1 MMPRGAASTRGTL
14 ICRIWPN
21 SCRRRVASPGM
32 IRLVVWVMEHM
43 GETESFSV
51 RTENWEQKKIS
62 GWAGCTERPRCLPG
76 YVVKNQLVESGSA
89 SGCPQ
94 LEQSSSGP
102 EQTEQ
107 FAQVEA
113 FPAIYLWHGKYQE
126 TAACQPLGQLRRT
139 TRVKLSMANIRLPWR
154 ENKNLRCGKPAWC
167 SNELFPA
174 WPQRKKHGLI
184 ILVTVALISSCLSP
198 WSISHREWT
207 YWCSLTIVLHLCQSQ
222 AWVRSQAPAPW
233 ALRWWS
239 PGNFQ
244 PPKIQQA
251 YVRGWSVAIGS
262 HWKFVR
268 KIVHF
273 ESFKGT
279 ILLLHFELA

>member
-1 MMPRGAASTRGTL
+1 MSRLYRTPPLFTRLCGEESTCGEWQRLRLSTAWAIQLGSWTDGAVCSSGSISSNIFVAWEVPRNGCMPAAGPTTAH
-14 ICRIWPN
+14 N
-21 SCRRRVASPGM
+21 A
-32 IRLVVWVMEHM
+32 
-43 GETESFSV
+43 GET
-51 RTENWEQKKIS
+51 I
-62 GWAGCTERPRCLPG
+62 
-76 YVVKNQLVESGSA
+76 
-89 SGCPQ
+89 
-94 LEQSSSGP
+94 
-102 EQTEQ
+102 
-107 FAQVEA
+107 
-113 FPAIYLWHGKYQE
+113 HGKY
-126 TAACQPLGQLRRT
+126 PLTLERKQ
-139 TRVKLSMANIRLPWR
+139 
-154 ENKNLRCGKPAWC
+154 NLRCGKPAWC